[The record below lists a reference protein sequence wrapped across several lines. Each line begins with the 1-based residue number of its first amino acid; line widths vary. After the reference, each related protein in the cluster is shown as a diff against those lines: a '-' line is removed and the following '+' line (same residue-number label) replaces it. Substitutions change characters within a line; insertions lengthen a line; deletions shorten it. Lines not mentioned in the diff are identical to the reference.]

1 MMHTGRNEQ
10 QCKPQLIQ
18 APFQESV
25 MQSNQKYLHYILS
38 KYLLGTSIGQIS
50 KTKWL
55 SCALNETWNDRPSI
69 WYLRYGEH
77 E

>member
-50 KTKWL
+50 KTK
-55 SCALNETWNDRPSI
+55 
-69 WYLRYGEH
+69 
-77 E
+77 